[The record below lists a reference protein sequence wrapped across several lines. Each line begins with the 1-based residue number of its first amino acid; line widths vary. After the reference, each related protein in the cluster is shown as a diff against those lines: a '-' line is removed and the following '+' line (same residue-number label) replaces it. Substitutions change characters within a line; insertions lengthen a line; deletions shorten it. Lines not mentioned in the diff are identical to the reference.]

1 MVWQTTTETGARN
14 MTITTQAT
22 KKTTQTGM
30 QDQQSY
36 RNTIKALRASMK
48 AKAAAEELADAMAAG
63 LN

>member
-1 MVWQTTTETGARN
+1 MGADNEQGARN
-14 MTITTQAT
+14 MTTTTKTT

-36 RNTIKALRASMK
+36 RNIIKALRANMK
-48 AKAAAEELADAMAAG
+48 AKAVAEELADAMAAG

>member
-1 MVWQTTTETGARN
+1 